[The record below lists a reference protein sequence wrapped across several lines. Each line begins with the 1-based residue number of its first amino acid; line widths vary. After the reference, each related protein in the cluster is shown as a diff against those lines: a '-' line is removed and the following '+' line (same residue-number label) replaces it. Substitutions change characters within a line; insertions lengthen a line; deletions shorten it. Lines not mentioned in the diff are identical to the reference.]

1 MRIPKRYGQS
11 KVEGCPFCGK
21 QSTTTNKQGIP
32 VCITHKDKELLDFK
46 CLCGEWL
53 DLKNGKY
60 GPYFFCMKCGNISFS
75 KGMEFNEEKLRS
87 TPTYSTKPIKSKKID
102 VPLKSKRY
110 NSTKSIPKKVGN
122 ETVITSDQLDA
133 YYS

>member
-21 QSTTTNKQGIP
+21 QSTTVNKQGVP
-32 VCITHKDKELLDFK
+32 VCIAHKERELLDFK
-46 CLCGEWL
+46 CLCGDWL

-60 GPYFFCMKCGNISFS
+60 GPYFFCMRCGNITFS
-75 KGMEFNEEKLRS
+75 KGMEFNEDK
-87 TPTYSTKPIKSKKID
+87 
-102 VPLKSKRY
+102 LKSSPKPVKKDIPKQKNKF
-110 NSTKSIPKKVGN
+110 NSTKSLPKKVGN
-122 ETVITSDQLDA
+122 ETIITSDQLDA